1 MEENKKKMKIIGKVP
16 RVDGREL
23 SYRRFW
29 EQFMQ
34 ANKPVL
40 LTGLMDSWAACRDWV
55 LLDGKPNLS
64 FIAEH
69 FGSSLVQVPACFSFS
84 PFLPLSHRFPSQ
96 SESSKL
102 LFFWM
107 CLLRRSD
114 CLWIRIF
121 LFFFLGFRVWG
132 KFFSL
137 KLKALEIPSLWISSS
152 LKIFC
157 CNAVGGHLVSPLR
170 NCFSSCTCQCF
181 QKLGKPKASMSV
193 CVFASLQQTK
203 HYFLFCVYTKHPSHE
218 SAFQSTRKQYCRCLY
233 VLEAGIKAIHEC
245 NFAVYKKAVL
255 LLLVSF
261 AGRYQKH
268 PGQCVLQST
277 RKQYV
282 LHDWLW

>member
-1 MEENKKKMKIIGKVP
+1 VHDVVAEIRVVVEVSAAAIFLMEENKKKMKIIGKVP

-55 LLDGKPNLS
+55 LLDGKPDLS

-121 LFFFLGFRVWG
+121 LFFRV
-132 KFFSL
+132 
-137 KLKALEIPSLWISSS
+137 
-152 LKIFC
+152 
-157 CNAVGGHLVSPLR
+157 
-170 NCFSSCTCQCF
+170 
-181 QKLGKPKASMSV
+181 
-193 CVFASLQQTK
+193 
-203 HYFLFCVYTKHPSHE
+203 
-218 SAFQSTRKQYCRCLY
+218 
-233 VLEAGIKAIHEC
+233 
-245 NFAVYKKAVL
+245 
-255 LLLVSF
+255 
-261 AGRYQKH
+261 
-268 PGQCVLQST
+268 
-277 RKQYV
+277 
-282 LHDWLW
+282 